1 MAGLAGETSR
11 RPYRVAVDDR
21 LNRILVTGPADRV
34 ATARSFLRTFDVPP
48 DEGLTGESVRVINL
62 KRGSAGALA
71 EELARMLKQ
80 MYPHHP
86 IKVITPG
93 GQADKQP

>member
-1 MAGLAGETSR
+1 
-11 RPYRVAVDDR
+11 V
-21 LNRILVTGPADRV
+21 RI
-34 ATARSFLRTFDVPP
+34 
-48 DEGLTGESVRVINL
+48 INL

-71 EELARMLKQ
+71 EELERMLKQ